1 MTRIVTA
8 LSLILLPFTIVA
20 GALPSHAT
28 SPPPLIVGSW
38 DVTITSLEWPG
49 GPLPDWYRAR
59 ATFGRSG
66 GLVQTV
72 TDPFI
77 TTGHG
82 TWKKTALRTFAVT
95 TFLSQFAP
103 DGTFLGT
110 IKANATIVVR
120 PDGKRFK
127 GEPYQ
132 FELFDADGKL
142 VLTGSGV
149 ARGTRIKAEPID

>member
-1 MTRIVTA
+1 MTNAAPRKD
-8 LSLILLPFTIVA
+8 
-20 GALPSHAT
+20 PST
-28 SPPPLIVGSW
+28 VPTPPIVGSW
-38 DVTITSLEWPG
+38 DVTITSLKWPG
-49 GPLPDWYRAR
+49 GSLPDWYRAR

-82 TWKKTALRTFAVT
+82 TWKKIAPRTFAVT

-110 IKANATIVVR
+110 IKASATILVR
-120 PDGKRFK
+120 LDGKHFK
-127 GEPYQ
+127 GEPYR
-132 FELFDADGKL
+132 FEFFDPDGKL
-142 VLTGSGV
+142 LLTGSGV
-149 ARGTRIKAEPID
+149 ARGTRIRAEPID